1 MVICGAV
8 GGGVY
13 FCYEDAVLP
22 LLLIATMGAAVNPKT
37 DYI

>member
-8 GGGVY
+8 GSGVS
-13 FCYEDAVLP
+13 P
-22 LLLIATMGAAVNPKT
+22 LLLIATMGAAANPIK